1 LNPSDSP
8 RIGIDLGGT
17 KIEGILLDP
26 SGDIRVRQRVQTP
39 QEDYQAILAT
49 IKKLVESFPGHQG
62 LPVGIGTPGSV
73 SRVSPMMR
81 NSNSVCLNNKP
92 LLADLNAM
100 LGRPVRL
107 ANDANC
113 FALSEASDGAAAK
126 ENSAQENVAK
136 EKTVNEH
143 IVFGVILGTGV
154 GGGLCINGKVLEGIN
169 GIAGEWGHN
178 PLPNTALQLAS
189 EHHLQTTRSC
199 FCGAENCIE
208 TWLSGP
214 ALISTYREISQL
226 KGSQNQSADSFING
240 EMIDELARDDDHN
253 ANQALELYTAQLS
266 IALATVINIIDPSH
280 IVFGGGLSNIERL
293 YTDLP
298 EHLAQWVFS
307 DHLDTR
313 IIQAKH
319 GDSSGVRGAAWLWP

>member
-1 LNPSDSP
+1 M
-8 RIGIDLGGT
+8 
-17 KIEGILLDP
+17 
-26 SGDIRVRQRVQTP
+26 RQRVQTP

-49 IKKLVESFPGHQG
+49 IKNLIESFPGHQG
-62 LPVGIGTPGSV
+62 LPVGIGTPGSI

-81 NSNSVCLNNKP
+81 NSNSICLNNKP
-92 LLADLNAM
+92 LLADLNAI
-100 LGRPVRL
+100 LCRPVRL

-126 ENSAQENVAK
+126 ENSAKENSAK
-136 EKTVNEH
+136 ENTTQEKAVNEH

-178 PLPNTALQLAS
+178 PLPNTALEKAS

-214 ALISTYREISQL
+214 GLTSTYREISQL
-226 KGSQNQSADSFING
+226 KGSPNQSVDTFING
-240 EMIDELARDDDHN
+240 EMIDQLAKDGDHN
-253 ANQALELYTAQLS
+253 GNQALELYTAQLS

-280 IVFGGGLSNIERL
+280 IVFGGGLSNIESL

-298 EHLAQWVFS
+298 KQLDQWVFS
-307 DHLDTR
+307 DQLDTR
-313 IIQAKH
+313 VIQAKH

>member
-1 LNPSDSP
+1 MNPSDSP

-26 SGDIRVRQRVQTP
+26 SGDIRIRQRVQTP
-39 QEDYQAILAT
+39 QEDYEAILAA
-49 IKKLVESFPGHQG
+49 IKNLIESFPGHQG

-73 SRVSPMMR
+73 SRVTPMMR
-81 NSNSVCLNNKP
+81 NSNSICLNNKP
-92 LLADLNAM
+92 LLADLNAV

-113 FALSEASDGAAAK
+113 FTLSEASDGAAAR
-126 ENSAQENVAK
+126 
-136 EKTVNEH
+136 VNTDRDH
-143 IVFGVILGTGV
+143 IVFGIILGTGV
-154 GGGLCINGKVLEGIN
+154 GGGLCINGKMLEGVN

-178 PLPNTALQLAS
+178 PLPTTALELAS
-189 EHHLQTTRSC
+189 ALNLRTKRSC
-199 FCGAENCIE
+199 FCGSENCIE

-214 ALISTYREISQL
+214 GLTSTYREISL
-226 KGSQNQSADSFING
+226 IEHPQNLNADTFING
-240 EMIDELARDDDHN
+240 EKINQLARNGDHN
-253 ANQALELYTAQLS
+253 ANQTLQLYAAQLS

-280 IVFGGGLSNIERL
+280 IVLGGGLSNIQKL
-293 YTDLP
+293 YDS
-298 EHLAQWVFS
+298 LAEQLNQWVFS

-313 IIQAKH
+313 VVQAKH